1 MRHHVLMANGGVAL
15 AMAVMVAGACAR
27 APAVLD
33 AAALQAYAGKPW
45 SKAAMTHTTLEL
57 GRFRGTPVV
66 AEFPCADVC
75 PQYTIR
81 IIHYRLPAGASCAD
95 VGGVEKS
102 VPVPIAITVM
112 PKTFCIPEPLVA
124 SGQYYGR

>member
-1 MRHHVLMANGGVAL
+1 MRNHVLVANGGVAL
-15 AMAVMVAGACAR
+15 AMAVMVAGACAS

-45 SKAAMTHTTLEL
+45 NKAAMMHTTLEL
-57 GRFRGTPVV
+57 GRFHGVPVV

-81 IIHYRLPAGASCAD
+81 IIHYRMPATASCAD
-95 VGGVEKS
+95 MGGVEKS

-112 PKTFCIPEPLVA
+112 PRTFCIPEPLVA
-124 SGQYYGR
+124 SGQYLSH